1 MATLG
6 AASALAV
13 DGQRAWRAGGAGPE
27 ITSHLGITALALPAT
42 VIGISPSSRVL
53 VGSPLVHTG
62 GFLRGTLGAAL
73 PRQVNKLRSLWAL
86 DPCTFSPLTEDL
98 TPVAGAELAA
108 GAVPH
113 VSMVTHRP
121 LIKAAP
127 LGGGAFVTTLAGAL
141 HFGLTLLAAQRR
153 TGAGLTFGLAAVA
166 HTCGAGVFL
175 PLLAVLVLFTSG
187 QTGVGH
193 TLRTAPARL
202 DHQVLMRFAGHL
214 LTLSHR
220 TLDVPVA
227 AQTSG
232 AEAGLPLL
240 TVSVHIPLP

>member
-6 AASALAV
+6 AASALVV

-27 ITSHLGITALALPAT
+27 ITSHLGIAAFALPAT
-42 VIGISPSSRVL
+42 VIDISPSSRVL
-53 VGSPLVHTG
+53 VGFPLVHTG
-62 GFLRGTLGAAL
+62 GFLGGALRAAL
-73 PRQVNKLRSLWAL
+73 PRQVNKLQSLWAL
-86 DPCTFSPLTEDL
+86 DLFTFGPLTEDL
-98 TPVAGAELAA
+98 TPVAGTELAA

-127 LGGGAFVTTLAGAL
+127 LGGGAFVTTLTGTL
-141 HFGLTLLAAQRR
+141 HFGLTLLAGERP
-153 TGAGLTFGLAAVA
+153 TGAGLAFGLTADT

-193 TLRTAPARL
+193 TLRTALAWL

-214 LTLSHR
+214 LTLSH
-220 TLDVPVA
+220 
-227 AQTSG
+227 
-232 AEAGLPLL
+232 
-240 TVSVHIPLP
+240 